1 MTRGQLS
8 LDLLLALVVALI
20 FFSLFNIYTNNL
32 EQQVDESKLKQDMK
46 TILYDVYAT
55 IGMAKT
61 YEVQINYTSP
71 RLLLSQNSPSINC
84 TVNVDISDSGSI
96 TVTVTGTETVSF
108 ADINLMGVTMVDEFS
123 CGQTITITGVNP

>member
-1 MTRGQLS
+1 
-8 LDLLLALVVALI
+8 
-20 FFSLFNIYTNNL
+20 
-32 EQQVDESKLKQDMK
+32 
-46 TILYDVYAT
+46 
-55 IGMAKT
+55 MAKT
-61 YEVQINYTSP
+61 YEVEVNYTSP

-123 CGQTITITGVNP
+123 CGQTITITGANP